1 MDNTK
6 ITNKFIPKTNSHT
19 SSRISYIIK
28 KINKNQ
34 KKNKKQIGIKT
45 YKKKY
50 YKNLLKKSTKRKTKL
65 QVKSQSKSKS
75 KSKAHSQ
82 SKSKS
87 QRKSKTKSQRK
98 SKSKSQRKSKSKT
111 QVKSKTKSQR
121 KSKTKKHIKRK
132 ATLQLKTPKIVNNS
146 NKLDSKTIN
155 INDILKNKI
164 VIPDMIIS
172 NNKEN
177 KENKKNKETKEN
189 NNKTSSET
197 VTNTNNLSTINQLPK
212 KGNNNY
218 KNTKDTK
225 DTKNTKESKE
235 YKDNYIIAIP
245 SYNRPELI
253 QVKTLAVLHKHNIN
267 SKLINIFVSDRDQY
281 NLYKSKVPDFLYN
294 KLIIGVKGLK
304 NQRNYINSYYPEGY
318 PIVEIDDDID
328 KIVELNTKTKTKTLK
343 PIEDLDTFIK
353 KAFEMCRKKKIFL
366 WGVYPLANSHFMTEK
381 VTTDLRFIVGP
392 MWGMI
397 NRHHQDLVLTID
409 EKEDTERT
417 LQHWVMDG
425 KVLRFNN
432 VGIETNYYK
441 NKGGMQDEGK
451 NRKEEALKSVYYL
464 HKKYPE
470 LTKIDL
476 GKKSGV
482 PEIKLI
488 K

>member
-1 MDNTK
+1 
-6 ITNKFIPKTNSHT
+6 
-19 SSRISYIIK
+19 
-28 KINKNQ
+28 
-34 KKNKKQIGIKT
+34 
-45 YKKKY
+45 
-50 YKNLLKKSTKRKTKL
+50 
-65 QVKSQSKSKS
+65 
-75 KSKAHSQ
+75 
-82 SKSKS
+82 
-87 QRKSKTKSQRK
+87 
-98 SKSKSQRKSKSKT
+98 
-111 QVKSKTKSQR
+111 
-121 KSKTKKHIKRK
+121 
-132 ATLQLKTPKIVNNS
+132 
-146 NKLDSKTIN
+146 
-155 INDILKNKI
+155 
-164 VIPDMIIS
+164 MIIS
-172 NNKEN
+172 NA
-177 KENKKNKETKEN
+177 N
-189 NNKTSSET
+189 NNLNTNNKLLL
-197 VTNTNNLSTINQLPK
+197 NTNNLSTIKETTITNQLLK
-212 KGNNNY
+212 KQKQYKKNN
-218 KNTKDTK
+218 T
-225 DTKNTKESKE
+225 

-267 SKLINIFVSDRDQY
+267 SKLINIFVSDREQY
-281 NLYKSKVPDFLYN
+281 NLYKSQIPVFLYN

-304 NQRNYINSYYPEGY
+304 NQRNYINAYYPEGY
-318 PIVEIDDDID
+318 HIVEMDDDID
-328 KIVELNTKTKTKTLK
+328 KIVELNTDTNNKTKTKTIK
-343 PIEDLDTFIK
+343 PIAELHSFIK
-353 KAFEMCRKKKIFL
+353 KAFKLCHKKNIFL

-432 VGIETNYYK
+432 IGIETNYYK
-441 NKGGMQDEGK
+441 NKGGMQIDSI

-470 LTKIDL
+470 ITKIHL

>member
-65 QVKSQSKSKS
+65 QVKSQSKSKT

-82 SKSKS
+82 SKSKTKSQVKSKS

-98 SKSKSQRKSKSKT
+98 SKSKT
-111 QVKSKTKSQR
+111 QV

-225 DTKNTKESKE
+225 DTKDTKESKE
-235 YKDNYIIAIP
+235 SKDNYIIAIP

-318 PIVEIDDDID
+318 HIVEIDDDID

-353 KAFEMCRKKKIFL
+353 KAFDMCRKKNIFL